1 MGKLV
6 RNVLVGQGITVRNII
21 YRGDTGAIAI
31 FDGTNSNLGLDSGV
45 LISTGKAIDAIGPNN
60 LQVSSSN
67 NKGGDVDLNTIA
79 GGITVDAAS
88 LQFDF
93 IPVTNSIKLLISG
106 EIIISHLFK
115 LLFFVISLIKLYK

>member
-1 MGKLV
+1 MFLISITSISISKAQLKIRREPNMGKLV

-67 NKGGDVDLNTIA
+67 NKE
-79 GGITVDAAS
+79 ITKSCCVS
-88 LQFDF
+88 
-93 IPVTNSIKLLISG
+93 VKSTYKGKL
-106 EIIISHLFK
+106 K
-115 LLFFVISLIKLYK
+115 ALL